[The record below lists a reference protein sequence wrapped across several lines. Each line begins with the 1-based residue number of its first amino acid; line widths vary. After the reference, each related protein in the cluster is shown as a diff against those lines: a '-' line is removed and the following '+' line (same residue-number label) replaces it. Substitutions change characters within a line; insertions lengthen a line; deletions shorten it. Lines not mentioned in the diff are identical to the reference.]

1 MVSVY
6 NDQDF
11 QAVIKQRNSVL
22 TVFWIVT
29 GVYAMSAI
37 SLWIYFMSLPYAH
50 PDTWIPKLIVSV
62 LSIAYVIF
70 VFPFMG
76 IKFHRVNRYYKM
88 MYYLSEGLKNEEENY
103 FICYEKKD
111 LQKDFVDVV
120 GCVFKTWSKKRHE
133 WLEREAYFDPEKP
146 LPKFSYGDLV
156 HYVVQSNFIIQYEVV
171 QKGALDNDEREIY
184 LDELDEEYEEYDE
197 YEEADETTS
206 NENA

>member
-1 MVSVY
+1 
-6 NDQDF
+6 
-11 QAVIKQRNSVL
+11 
-22 TVFWIVT
+22 
-29 GVYAMSAI
+29 
-37 SLWIYFMSLPYAH
+37 
-50 PDTWIPKLIVSV
+50 
-62 LSIAYVIF
+62 
-70 VFPFMG
+70 
-76 IKFHRVNRYYKM
+76 M

>member
-1 MVSVY
+1 MISVY

-11 QAVIKQRNSVL
+11 QAVIKQRNSIL
-22 TVFWIVT
+22 GVFFAVT
-29 GVYAMSAI
+29 GAYAALSI
-37 SLWIYFMSLPYAH
+37 SFWIYFMSLPYAH
-50 PDTWIPKLIVSV
+50 PDAWVPQFIVSV

-103 FICYEKKD
+103 FICFEKKD
-111 LQKDFVDVV
+111 LQKDFVDVI
-120 GCVFKTWSKKRHE
+120 GCVCKTWSKKRNE

-146 LPKFSYGDLV
+146 LPDFAYGDLI
-156 HYVVQSNFIIQYEVV
+156 HYVIQSNFIVQYEVI

-184 LDELDEEYEEYDE
+184 LDELDEH
-197 YEEADETTS
+197 DETEEVEET
-206 NENA
+206 EE